1 MNFFSSNEWK
11 SVHRMHSENA
21 TDQDRDR
28 ERPRFLSLYTS
39 TLFDKRID
47 TVRNIKGF
55 REVKLY
61 VQVSYEAANG
71 FVERNGS
78 LKRFVRLLKM
88 VPNLLQFSE
97 PFLASYRTPILFQ

>member
-1 MNFFSSNEWK
+1 MF
-11 SVHRMHSENA
+11 
-21 TDQDRDR
+21 DR
-28 ERPRFLSLYTS
+28 
-39 TLFDKRID
+39 RID
-47 TVRNIKGF
+47 TVRSIKGF

-61 VQVSYEAANG
+61 VQVSYEAADG

-97 PFLASYRTPILFQ
+97 LFFSFLPHTYFIPVIFLLHSSDQEAVAVY